1 MPDDTRN
8 DTATK
13 KTFSQKWGD
22 DPFTSMGY
30 TQVPNALI
38 QYAAQLEL
46 RSEECWLIC
55 CILKFKFDKNNPTP
69 RQEDLARLFGQSID
83 TVQRTVK
90 KIMDKNLLRVERV
103 RSDFGRFTHM
113 VYDFTPLRYALN
125 ECYYADHPQD
135 RPRVS
140 IKATEPT
147 PQICG
152 VVEQTSHTA
161 DLRHGNENKP
171 HRRSAARSTPQICG
185 VAINKVSRADSKNL
199 LFKETDSS
207 RTRARPD
214 VSQSELSAAAE
225 LIELLIAQD
234 VNRADAQR
242 LALEKKEECR
252 IQLEYLPY
260 VTEFRSGKGA
270 YLRSAIESGYG
281 APKGYRDAQL
291 RAQKEQKRSRIQ
303 QSHLQAMQ
311 QTRTEIES
319 ARSQAQADPVFWDQ
333 IMAEA
338 VARLPR
344 ILRERPNNPAYEPA
358 LQTCIDSILKER
370 TKLESTS

>member
-8 DTATK
+8 DPATK

-55 CILKFKFDKNNPTP
+55 CVLKFKFDESNPTP

-83 TVQRTVK
+83 TVQRTAK
-90 KIMDKNLLRVERV
+90 KIMNKNLLRVERV

-140 IKATEPT
+140 IKAAEPT

-152 VVEQTSHTA
+152 MAEQTSHTA
-161 DLRHGNENKP
+161 DLRCGNEIKP
-171 HRRSAARSTPQICG
+171 HRKSAARATPQICG
-185 VAINKVSRADSKNL
+185 VAINKESRVDSKTL
-199 LFKETDSS
+199 LFKKTDSS
-207 RTRARPD
+207 RTRTAQD
-214 VSQSELSAAAE
+214 VSPAALSAAAE
-225 LIELLIAQD
+225 LIELLVAQD
-234 VNRADAQR
+234 VNRGDAQR
-242 LALEKKEECR
+242 LALEKAEECR
-252 IQLEYLPY
+252 VQLEYLPY

-291 RAQKEQKRSRIQ
+291 RTQKEQKRSRIQ
-303 QSHLQAMQ
+303 QSRLQAVQ
-311 QTRTEIES
+311 QTRSEIEAAS
-319 ARSQAQADPVFWDQ
+319 SQAQADPILWAQ
-333 IMAEA
+333 ILAEA
-338 VARLPR
+338 KGRLPS
-344 ILRERPNNPAYEPA
+344 ILRERPHNPAYEPA
-358 LQTCIDSILKER
+358 LQACIDSIVIER